1 MIKNQSF
8 PCEAINM
15 GRSGILAT
23 IERQIIAGAVIGHNN
38 QNVGTGRPILPMN
51 RQT

>member
-15 GRSGILAT
+15 GRPGILAT
-23 IERQIIAGAVIGHNN
+23 IERQIIAGAVIGHDD
-38 QNVGTGRPILPMN
+38 QNIGT
-51 RQT
+51 